1 MRKLNFIYIM
11 HIKREYHTKDE
22 GKQMVQTVR
31 IKLAVDEKNGFIILR
46 VFEWYFVIYFMY

>member
-11 HIKREYHTKDE
+11 HIKREYYTKDE

-31 IKLAVDEKNGFIILR
+31 IKLAVDEKNGFIN
-46 VFEWYFVIYFMY
+46 YFVY

>member
-1 MRKLNFIYIM
+1 M

-46 VFEWYFVIYFMY
+46 VLNGNIFYVLKFKIRVLYCFI